1 MKIDIIL
8 VIAVILAMVCYSYFT
23 ERRIKNLQA
32 ERDKYLHN
40 TETLLGDVQKFMV
53 RDSLH
58 AARVT
63 ALELSIKE
71 YERYRAEDASL
82 INQLKAKNRDLESIS
97 KAQTQTIIEL
107 STMAKDTVIL
117 HDSIPVPAL
126 ALHAGDAYY
135 DFYGVLDGRKFTGS
149 MTSRDSLIVAESVQY
164 KRFLFWKTKRV
175 KNREIDIVNK
185 NPHSVIQGLEFVT
198 IEK

>member
-1 MKIDIIL
+1 M
-8 VIAVILAMVCYSYFT
+8 AVLALVCYSAFT
-23 ERRIKNLQA
+23 EKRIKRLTA
-32 ERDKYLHN
+32 ERDRYAQN
-40 TETLLGDVQKFMV
+40 QETLLGDIQKFTI

-58 AARVT
+58 AARVS

-71 YERYRAEDASL
+71 FERFRAEDAS
-82 INQLKAKNRDLESIS
+82 IIKSLKAKNRDLEAIS
-97 KAQTQTIIEL
+97 KAQTEAIYEL

-117 HDSIPVPAL
+117 HDSVKVGAL

-135 DFYGVLDGRKFTGS
+135 DFYGLLDGKKFTGT
-149 MTSRDSLIVAESVQY
+149 MTSRDSLLIAESVQY

-175 KNREIDIVNK
+175 KNREISVTNK
-185 NPHSVIQGLEFVT
+185 NPHTNIQGLEFVT